1 MTYSA
6 EMEMATLG
14 SMLLGDSQVNEGIKS
29 ILQGSDV
36 FYNHGH
42 RQIYDV
48 CSRLSVNG
56 RSVADLET
64 VAYELGEEG
73 LIEIGGLEYLIDVAA
88 YVPSPANGEEY
99 ARKVLECW
107 TRRQFEQ
114 LGRRAVDLSPDEL
127 HIEAEGIKNRTVRGA
142 ASFDA
147 VIAGS
152 LGDDQTKGQPTG
164 WAMLDEIL
172 SCGGFPCGQV
182 WMPRAKQGVGKTPF
196 LTQAALYGASKG
208 RRVCYVTVADLD
220 KKGLQSRMM
229 KHLTGWASAPTLNLD
244 MAQDWKEA
252 KDRLKSWNVTIFD
265 ATREIVPVETIIL
278 WIERQ
283 EPFDEVYIDYLQELR
298 MARQLDRMENQ
309 AEAVSALKRMASRLD
324 IPVGIGSQVTNSPT
338 EGLMAKGGR
347 DADEKAAL
355 ILDIIPDNDAGEV
368 GTLKVSK
375 NRYGMKTELAFDF
388 DRKKLAFNL
397 REKTS

>member
-1 MTYSA
+1 
-6 EMEMATLG
+6 
-14 SMLLGDSQVNEGIKS
+14 
-29 ILQGSDV
+29 
-36 FYNHGH
+36 
-42 RQIYDV
+42 
-48 CSRLSVNG
+48 
-56 RSVADLET
+56 
-64 VAYELGEEG
+64 
-73 LIEIGGLEYLIDVAA
+73 
-88 YVPSPANGEEY
+88 
-99 ARKVLECW
+99 
-107 TRRQFEQ
+107 
-114 LGRRAVDLSPDEL
+114 
-127 HIEAEGIKNRTVRGA
+127 
-142 ASFDA
+142 
-147 VIAGS
+147 
-152 LGDDQTKGQPTG
+152 
-164 WAMLDEIL
+164 
-172 SCGGFPCGQV
+172 
-182 WMPRAKQGVGKTPF
+182 MPRAKQGVGKTPF

-220 KKGLQSRMM
+220 QKGLQSRMM
-229 KHLTGWASAPTLNLD
+229 KHLTGWSSAPSLNLD

-252 KDRLKSWNVTIFD
+252 KDRLKSWNLTIFD

-309 AEAVSALKRMASRLD
+309 AEAVSALKRMASRLN

-375 NRYGMKTELAFDF
+375 NRYGLKTEMTFDF
-388 DRKKLAFNL
+388 DRKKLGFRL
-397 REKTS
+397 REKTT